1 MQKEE
6 IRKIFKQK
14 RELIDDKTLLDKSKK
29 LSDIIIQ
36 TEEYKKSQTIFCY
49 VSFDKEVDTNYFLQ
63 KCLSDKKN
71 LCVPLVIGKNMI
83 ASKIDSLNSLIK
95 NRFGIL
101 EPTVKNEISKDN
113 IDLVIVPGLAFT
125 ISGQRIGYGAGFYD
139 KYLSDYKG
147 ITFGIVFSDFIIN
160 ECDFTPQSFDIPVKK
175 VLFI

>member
-63 KCLSDKKN
+63 KCLSD
-71 LCVPLVIGKNMI
+71 
-83 ASKIDSLNSLIK
+83 IK